1 MNKFLL
7 IIFGSLFFGCNANE
21 VSTSSIK
28 PEFESISFD
37 VVEKSLNID
46 TDLPIHVQNL
56 ITYYFNEKVKIDGFE
71 GDMFFTISE
80 FNQDI
85 SSIDNGKR
93 IDLSLTFNVYLNIKP
108 QNQTKTIN
116 GKVSSFGTITGNF
129 SLKDFDVVIMN
140 AQTDLVKRL
149 SRDLKSKT

>member
-7 IIFGSLFFGCNANE
+7 VILGSLFFGCNANE
-21 VSTSSIK
+21 ISTNSIK

-129 SLKDFDVVIMN
+129 SLKDFDIVIMN